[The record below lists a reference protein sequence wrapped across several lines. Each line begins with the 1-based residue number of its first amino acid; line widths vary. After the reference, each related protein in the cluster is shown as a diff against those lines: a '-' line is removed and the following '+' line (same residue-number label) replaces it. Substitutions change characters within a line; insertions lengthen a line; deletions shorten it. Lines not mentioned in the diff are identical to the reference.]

1 MIKLNVLENLSKLRI
16 IPLAN
21 NQNIVISSYEGQ
33 IYYLFFSY
41 DSLIVIYNTH
51 NYDIAINTNKWDYSK
66 TTMRWLKTFINDYT
80 ARHYD
85 NKQQFTYFIYNDA
98 NDCVTRFSD

>member
-1 MIKLNVLENLSKLRI
+1 MIVKDVLENLKKLRI

-21 NQNIVISSYEGQ
+21 NQNIIVASYEGAR
-33 IYYLFFSY
+33 YYLFLSY
-41 DSLIVIYNTH
+41 DTLIAIYNTE
-51 NYDIAINTNKWDYSK
+51 NYDIAVNTNKWDYSK

-85 NKQQFTYFIYNDA
+85 NKQQFAYFIYNDV
-98 NDCVTRFSD
+98 NDGVTRFSD